1 MKKFLKS
8 FMASMLVLTAITG
21 CGAAVETAKTTED
34 TPEASTATESA
45 TAEGT
50 SETKESAFTKDT
62 VILGCDVSFAPMA
75 FQDGDNIVGF
85 DIDLAN
91 EVFENRMGKNLE
103 IQPIDW
109 SSKEAEL
116 DTEKIDVIW
125 NGLTITDDRKE
136 KMCFTKAYMENKQM
150 VIVRK
155 DSAINTLEDLKGKV
169 IGMQKEST
177 AVDAFKESGIEAET
191 VELKDNVS
199 CLNELQTERVDAVI
213 MDSVVGNYY
222 LTIQPDQY
230 DFKVLDETLAE
241 ELYGIAVKKGNDAF
255 RDEIQAAL
263 DECIADG
270 TAAKIATKWFGKDTI
285 YTGK

>member
-1 MKKFLKS
+1 MRKVFRVIL
-8 FMASMLVLTAITG
+8 ASMMVITAMTG
-21 CGAAVETAKTTED
+21 CGQSEPKEVADSKVEGTQTASVDPEST
-34 TPEASTATESA
+34 EAS
-45 TAEGT
+45 
-50 SETKESAFTKDT
+50 KDT
-62 VILGCDVSFAPMA
+62 IVLGCDVSFAPMA
-75 FQDGDNIVGF
+75 FQDGDDIVGF
-85 DIDLAN
+85 DIDLA
-91 EVFENRMGKNLE
+91 EAVFEEEMGKKLK

-125 NGLTITDDRKE
+125 NGLTITDERKE
-136 KMCFTKAYMENKQM
+136 KMCFTEPYMKNEQI

-155 DSAINTLEDLKGKV
+155 DSDINTIDDLKGKV

-230 DFKVLDETLAE
+230 DFKVLDATLAE
-241 ELYGIAVKKGNDAF
+241 ELYGIAVKKGNDAL

-263 DECIADG
+263 DKCIEDG
-270 TAAKIATKWFGKDTI
+270 TAGKIATKWFGEDTI